1 MTPGRRPRSRKA
13 FTSAR
18 IRGVFPVP
26 PTVRLPTTIT
36 GIPRRA
42 EASKPTRYI
51 SLRAATASPKTRLRG
66 YRSTDTGLSRYQW
79 RDGKSEGVGLT
90 ASIGARSGALLR
102 GLLHREHHLSDA
114 RPARRV
120 HDADRRLVGGVA
132 VAADDDDGLV
142 QPGCGAAQLVRER
155 VHVARLDDTAL
166 HRVLSGGADH
176 DVHLVGALQLLV
188 GVRGRQVDL
197 ELGLPRV
204 SRREHQ
210 EDDDH
215 EEHVDHRNQVD
226 FRIVL
231 GCACEPHGR
240 AADWDSKRWPW
251 TTSTSLAA
259 CCSISTTK
267 PSTRLRK

>member
-1 MTPGRRPRSRKA
+1 MTAGRRPRSRKA

-36 GIPRRA
+36 GMPRRA
-42 EASKPTRYI
+42 DGSKPARYI
-51 SLRAATASPKTRLRG
+51 SLRAATASPKTRLTG
-66 YRSTDTGLSRYQW
+66 YRSSDTGLSRYQW
-79 RDGKSEGVGLT
+79 RAANSEGVART

-102 GLLHREHHLSDA
+102 GLLHGEHHLADA
-114 RPARRV
+114 GPARRV
-120 HDADRRLVGGVA
+120 HDADRRLVGRVA
-132 VAADDDDGLV
+132 VAADDDDGLL
-142 QPGCGAAQLVRER
+142 QPGCGAAQLVGER
-155 VHVARLDDTAL
+155 IHVARLDETAL
-166 HRVLSGGADH
+166 HRVLPGGADH
-176 DVHLVGALQLLV
+176 DVHLVCALQLLV
-188 GVRGRQVDL
+188 GLRGRQVDL
-197 ELGLPRV
+197 ELGLPGV
-204 SRREHQ
+204 GRREHQ

-231 GCACEPHGR
+231 GCAREPHGR
-240 AADWDSKRWPW
+240 AADWGSKRSPW